1 MYQLYLIQVLKSNN
15 LQYNMV
21 GQWEKLKCQ
30 IKIDRGFL
38 NESFRT
44 RQFDEVAKCVVQ
56 KDMTYRS
63 LHDMLFT

>member
-15 LQYNMV
+15 LQYNTV

-44 RQFDEVAKCVVQ
+44 RQFDEVAKRVVQ

-63 LHDMLFT
+63 LRDVLFT

>member
-1 MYQLYLIQVLKSNN
+1 
-15 LQYNMV
+15 MV